1 MYTLRRPLLL
11 ASAALCLTVAALLL
25 IGVGLPDR
33 ADYITFGVSESGVVA
48 PEVGRLAPPIDGQNL
63 AGEGVELTGQ
73 PTIINFWATWCA
85 PCRAEMQALQ
95 SLYET
100 TDDLRIIAVNLD
112 EPEALVREWVRQNN
126 LTYDVV
132 IDRDDIIARRY
143 AFRDPPSTFVLDAES
158 RITSITYGA
167 VQTEDLRSLIPR

>member
-1 MYTLRRPLLL
+1 VYTSRRPLLL
-11 ASAALCLTVAALLL
+11 VSAALCLTVAALLL

-33 ADYITFGVSESGVVA
+33 ADYTTFNVSESGVVA

-63 AGEGVELTGQ
+63 AGEGVELAGQ

-95 SLYET
+95 SLYEN
-100 TDDLRIIAVNLD
+100 TDDLRIVAVNLD
-112 EPEALVREWVRQNN
+112 EPEALVREWVRQND
-126 LTYDVV
+126 LTYDIV
-132 IDRDDIIARRY
+132 IDSGGTIARRY
-143 AFRDPPSTFVLDAES
+143 AFRDPPSTFMLDADR
-158 RITSITYGA
+158 RITSIIYGA